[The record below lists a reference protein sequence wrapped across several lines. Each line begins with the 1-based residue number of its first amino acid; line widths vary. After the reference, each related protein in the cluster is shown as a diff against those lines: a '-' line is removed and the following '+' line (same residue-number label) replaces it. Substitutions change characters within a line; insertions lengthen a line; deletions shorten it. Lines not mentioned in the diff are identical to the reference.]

1 MNKLILGMVSAVVT
15 GISTITVTCPITLTN
30 NTDTAVKLETNDR
43 EPKGALPPK
52 PTEHPVVRPDKTGV
66 VILQPGDIGEF
77 GTFAHHIEFTLSK
90 QNKAGTFVPELTF
103 KQNACAKKHVEF
115 SVTDLLTNNVDTTRF
130 YITKINPE

>member
-1 MNKLILGMVSAVVT
+1 MNKLILGMVCAVVT

-30 NTDTAVKLETNDR
+30 HTDTAVKLKTNDR
-43 EPKGALPPK
+43 EPNGALPPK
-52 PTEHPVVRPDKTGV
+52 PTDHPVVRPNKEGELT
-66 VILQPGDIGEF
+66 LEPGDIGEF

-90 QNKAGTFVPELTF
+90 QNQAGAFVPELTF

-130 YITKINPE
+130 YITKINQE